1 MASGLGRIMLTVRGI
16 RKDFGIKEL
25 VNDASFTIAPGEKIG
40 LIGANGSGKST
51 LLKIIGALESA
62 DRGEI
67 QTVGGT
73 RIVYLAQ
80 EPAMD
85 GDRTVLAQV
94 FASSG
99 KALELVGEYEAVSAE
114 LALGVVQRENILLT
128 RLGELSQEL
137 DALGAWELEHRAKS
151 VLSKLGVV
159 DFQARVGDLSGGYRK
174 RIALAAALL
183 AEPDL
188 LLLDEPTNHL
198 DAAAVEWLQDYL
210 QRYRGAVLLITHDRY
225 FLNRVTARILE
236 LDRGDLFSY
245 DGNYSYYLEKKAL
258 EDASAASSQ
267 QKFQGVLRRELAWL
281 QKGPKARSTKQK
293 ARIDRIEKMREKE
306 FKGPR
311 GKVEMGSIARRLGKK
326 AIVMNGVSKVYEERP
341 VIADFSYEFLPEDR
355 VGIIGSNG
363 AGKSTLLNLIT
374 GRIDPDAGTIKVG
387 TTVEFGYFDQ
397 HGEDLIAASDGEMRT
412 IDYLKEIGEYVKA
425 ADGTTISASQMLE
438 RFLFPPSQ
446 QFAPISKLSGGERRR
461 LFLLRILMK
470 EPNILILD
478 EPTNDLD
485 VQTLAVLEEYLE
497 DFSGCAIIVS
507 HDRYFL
513 DRTVDKIL
521 ACDGTGKVRE
531 YPGNYSL
538 YLDYKAVEEAKEA
551 ERQKELQKI
560 ASDRT
565 KSTPKEITAATP
577 SPAKT
582 SSRQG
587 KPLSNWERREFTEL
601 ETKIANL
608 ETEKASLETT
618 LYQKPPAGYTAL
630 QSLTQQLQELEIAID
645 KATNRWLELAERSEL

>member
-1 MASGLGRIMLTVRGI
+1 MLTVRGI
-16 RKDFGIKEL
+16 GKDFGIKEL

-51 LLKIIGALESA
+51 LLKIVGALESA

-67 QTVGGT
+67 QTFGGT

-114 LALGVVQRENILLT
+114 LALGVAQRENVLLT

-293 ARIDRIEKMREKE
+293 ARIDRIEQMREKE
-306 FKGPR
+306 FKGAR

-355 VGIIGSNG
+355 VGVIGSNG

-374 GRIDPDAGTIKVG
+374 GRIDPDAGTVEVG

-397 HGEDLIAASDGEMRT
+397 HGEDLLAASDGEMRT

-425 ADGTTISASQMLE
+425 ADGTTISAGQMLE

-497 DFSGCAIIVS
+497 DFSGCAIVVS

-560 ASDRT
+560 ASDRS
-565 KSTPKEITAATP
+565 KSTPKEITPATP
-577 SPAKT
+577 SPAKST
-582 SSRQG
+582 SRQG

-601 ETKIANL
+601 EAKIANL
-608 ETEKASLETT
+608 ETEKATLETT
-618 LYQKPPAGYTAL
+618 LYQKPPSGYTAL
-630 QSLTQQLQELEIAID
+630 QSLTQQLQDLDIAID

>member
-1 MASGLGRIMLTVRGI
+1 MLTVRGI